1 MKKQKSID
9 YLIKECSAIFEN
21 VNNTDTQCLLTSEAI
36 YKARNMHEIE
46 ITEAFEDGN
55 EQGFICKTGE
65 QYYNETY
72 KKEEK

>member
-1 MKKQKSID
+1 MKKQTSID

-46 ITEAFEDGN
+46 ITEAFDTGRRKGDWIFDG
-55 EQGFICKTGE
+55 EK
-65 QYYNETY
+65 YYEETY
-72 KKEEK
+72 KN